1 VLVWALSSIDI
12 SIYPLL
18 GKLNCA
24 SNNLSSID
32 FSANPNLGNFICN
45 NNNLTALDFSANLSI
60 YYLDCSDNALTSLSV
75 KNGAFTTYDGFDAT
89 NNPALTC
96 IEVDD
101 VAYFNTTWIAGKRCW
116 GHHITLYA
124 LHVL

>member
-1 VLVWALSSIDI
+1 MSSIDISSNNSITSLLINYTAISTIPTFNNPGILNDLGCAGLGLSSIDI

-60 YYLDCSDNALTSLSV
+60 YIRLL
-75 KNGAFTTYDGFDAT
+75 
-89 NNPALTC
+89 
-96 IEVDD
+96 
-101 VAYFNTTWIAGKRCW
+101 R
-116 GHHITLYA
+116 
-124 LHVL
+124 